1 MQPVHTEL
9 TAPEITDTHRQVQ
22 LAQNTQLMGQY
33 LTPLFFSD
41 HPEHSADCRILDM
54 KYEVGEYCT
63 LLYQLGPRMVIG
75 TFRWGAAEG
84 ELPASARLI
93 EPLGMQVYSFEQDP
107 ALPGLSTALDPR
119 RMRAA
124 LVSALSEY
132 QGAERELLSVR
143 ARPLRYRPGKRCTM
157 RFDLLERTA
166 DGALRR
172 RTLYGKAY
180 HQLNKASSVFHE
192 MQLLSDT
199 DAVRSGRAVLA
210 PVVAFLP
217 DQMLVLQGPVEGES
231 LEMLLEGLQG
241 QVTAGDARGWAGVLR
256 SADAL
261 AAVHTSG
268 VATDRERPIDKELK
282 RFVKRAAQAATVD
295 ADAGARLLALAN
307 ALPAWLEHM
316 PAWGEQITLVHGD
329 CKHSQCLLTDAGVA
343 ILDWDHCGMADP
355 ATDIGTYLATFRQM
369 GLHQALKS
377 GGSAAA
383 AARMAWLRALEDAFL
398 DEYAAASGF
407 GEGFYFRARWY
418 EAVALMRKA
427 LRAFSRAPRS
437 PMPLAQVD
445 AGWEILHELPP
456 AQG

>member
-1 MQPVHTEL
+1 MQSVQTEPIA
-9 TAPEITDTHRQVQ
+9 TSADTHRQVQ
-22 LAQNTQLMGQY
+22 IAQNTQQMAEY
-33 LTPLFFSD
+33 LTPVFFPD
-41 HPEHSADCRILDM
+41 HPDHVADCRILDM

-75 TFRWGAAEG
+75 TFRWGEVEG

-107 ALPGLSTALDPR
+107 ALPGLATALDPR
-119 RMRAA
+119 RIRAA
-124 LVSALSEY
+124 LAEALPEY
-132 QGAERELLSVR
+132 RDGGRELLSVR

-157 RFDLLERTA
+157 RFDLLERDA
-166 DGALRR
+166 AGALAR

-180 HQLNKASSVFHE
+180 HQLGKASSVFHE
-192 MQLLSDT
+192 MQMLSDT
-199 DAVRSGRAVLA
+199 DAVRSGRAILA

-217 DQMLVLQGPVEGES
+217 DLMLVMQGPIEGES

-241 QVTAGDARGWAGVLR
+241 NVTAGDPRGWAGVVR
-256 SADAL
+256 SAGAL

-282 RFVKRAAQAATVD
+282 RFVKRASQAATVD
-295 ADAGARLLALAN
+295 AGAGGRLLALAE
-307 ALPAWLEHM
+307 ALPAWRDHM
-316 PAWGEQITLVHGD
+316 PEWGEQITLVHGD

-369 GLHQALKS
+369 AIHQSLKAR
-377 GGSAAA
+377 GSVAAV
-383 AARMAWLRALEDAFL
+383 ARAAWLRGLEDAFL
-398 DEYAAASGF
+398 DEYVAASGF

-445 AGWEILHELPP
+445 AGWEILHELGN
-456 AQG
+456 A